1 MTESLSKKE
10 QADNTSEDYRVSVV
24 QSRKHEKY
32 TGGGTGYFTEDDE
45 EEERLSDELKVNDVL
60 VFDRSETFES
70 QPKEVIIDRLKILLT
85 KVLQLLSECDA
96 LQFSEPEI
104 GADFRRIKATLSQM
118 KKNISSLKDSDIAF
132 YMGQCDKLD
141 ETISRATVTKR
152 LLPGP
157 KSELAMNVKP
167 MDNVVD
173 HVNWG
178 VDYVT

>member
-1 MTESLSKKE
+1 MAESLSKKE
-10 QADNTSEDYRVSVV
+10 QADDISDDNSVSVV
-24 QSRKHEKY
+24 QSRKH
-32 TGGGTGYFTEDDE
+32 
-45 EEERLSDELKVNDVL
+45 ELKVNDVL

-70 QPKEVIIDRLKILLT
+70 QPKEVIIERLKILLT

-141 ETISRATVTKR
+141 ETISRAAVTKR

-157 KSELAMNVKP
+157 KSELAMNMKL